1 MIPMAKLKVA
11 IYWGASCGG
20 CDVAFIDIHEKIL
33 DIIQVAEVVFW
44 PCAMDFKYKDLEG
57 YPDKHIDVTL
67 MSGAIRNSENEH
79 VAHLLR
85 RKSKV
90 MVAYGSCAHMG
101 GIPGL
106 ANFTDREAIFKTAY
120 EDTPSTANPDKVIPQ
135 TSCKVPEGT
144 LTLPTIYD
152 TVKTLAQTTDVD
164 YFIPG
169 CPPNPEQIAV
179 VLTAVATGKLPSKGS
194 VVGAS
199 DRAMCDECPRKKTE
213 LKFKEFKRRHL
224 VHPDPDVCFLEQ
236 GIICIGSATR
246 AGCGFRCIGSN
257 MPCRGCYGPLPNV
270 VDQGA
275 KILSAIASHIDS
287 DDPKEVERILDTLPD
302 PAGYFYRFG
311 LPLSLLHRRQ
321 RRAVSGG
328 R

>member
-1 MIPMAKLKVA
+1 MAKLKVA

-20 CDVAFIDIHEKIL
+20 CDIAFVDIHEKIL
-33 DIIQVAEVVFW
+33 DVIQVAEVVFW

-67 MSGAIRNSENEH
+67 FNGAIRNSENEH

-85 RKSKV
+85 QKSKV

-106 ANFTDREAIFKTAY
+106 ANFTDRAAIFKTAY
-120 EDTPSTANPDKVIPQ
+120 ETTPSTQNPDKVIPQ
-135 TSCKVPEGT
+135 TSFKVPEGT

-152 TVKTLAQTTDVD
+152 TVKTLAQTLDVD

-179 VLTAVATGKLPSKGS
+179 VLGAVASGKLPPKGS

-199 DRAMCDECPRKKTE
+199 DRAMCDECPRTKKE
-213 LKFKEFKRRHL
+213 LKFKVFKRRHL
-224 VHPDPDVCFLEQ
+224 VHPDPDTCFLEQ
-236 GIICIGSATR
+236 GIICVGSATR
-246 AGCGFRCIGSN
+246 DGCGHRCIGSN

-270 VDQGA
+270 ADQGA
-275 KILSAIASHIDS
+275 KILTAIASHIDS
-287 DDPKEVERILDTLPD
+287 DDPKEVEAILDTIPD

-311 LPLSLLHRRQ
+311 LPMSLLHRKQ
-321 RRAVSGG
+321 RHTV
-328 R
+328 

>member
-1 MIPMAKLKVA
+1 MAKLKVA

-33 DIIQVAEVVFW
+33 DVIQVAEVVFW

-120 EDTPSTANPDKVIPQ
+120 ETTPSTDNPQKVIPQ
-135 TSCKVPEGT
+135 TSWRVPEGT
-144 LTLPTIYD
+144 LTLPTIYA

-169 CPPNPEQIAV
+169 CPPSPEQIAV

-224 VHPDPDVCFLEQ
+224 VHPDPDRCFLEQ

-246 AGCGFRCIGSN
+246 AGCGYRCIGSN

-321 RRAVSGG
+321 RRAVAGG

>member
-1 MIPMAKLKVA
+1 MAKLKVG

-20 CDVAFIDIHEKIL
+20 CDIAFIDIHEKIL
-33 DIIQVAEVVFW
+33 DILQVAEVVFW
-44 PCAMDFKYKDLEG
+44 PCAMDFKYRDLEA
-57 YPDKHIDVTL
+57 YPDQHIDVTL

-85 RKSKV
+85 QKSKV

-106 ANFTDREAIFKTAY
+106 ANFTDRAAIFKTAY
-120 EDTPSTANPDKVIPQ
+120 EDTPSTDNAGKVLPQ
-135 TSCKVPEGT
+135 TSWKVPEGT

-152 TVKTLAQTTDVD
+152 TVKTLAQTLDVD

-179 VLTAVATGKLPSKGS
+179 VLGAVASGKLPPKGS

-199 DRAMCDECPRKKTE
+199 DRAMCDECPRTKKE
-213 LKFKEFKRRHL
+213 LKFKAFKRRHL
-224 VHPDPDVCFLEQ
+224 VHPDPEVCFLEQ
-236 GIICIGSATR
+236 GIICVGSATR
-246 AGCGFRCIGSN
+246 DGCGHRCIGSN
-257 MPCRGCYGPLPNV
+257 MACRGCYGPLPNV
-270 VDQGA
+270 ADQGA
-275 KILSAIASHIDS
+275 KILTAIASHIDS
-287 DDPKEVERILDTLPD
+287 DDPKEVEAILDGIPD

-321 RRAVSGG
+321 RHTV
-328 R
+328 

>member
-1 MIPMAKLKVA
+1 MAKLKVA

-20 CDVAFIDIHEKIL
+20 CDIAFVDIHEKIL
-33 DIIQVAEVVFW
+33 DVIQVAEVVFW
-44 PCAMDFKYKDLEG
+44 PCAMDFKYQDLEG

-90 MVAYGSCAHMG
+90 MVAYGTCAHMG

-106 ANFTDREAIFKTAY
+106 ANFTDKEAIFKTAY
-120 EDTPSTANPDKVIPQ
+120 ETTPSTANPDKVVPQ
-135 TSCKVPEGT
+135 TSWRVPEGT

-194 VVGAS
+194 VVGAA

-224 VHPDPDVCFLEQ
+224 VHPDPEVCFLEQ

-246 AGCGFRCIGSN
+246 AGCGYRCIGSN

-270 VDQGA
+270 HDQGA
-275 KILSAIASHIDS
+275 KMLSAIAACIDS
-287 DDPKEVERILDTLPD
+287 EDPAEVERILDTMPD
-302 PAGYFYRFG
+302 PAGYFYRFA
-311 LPLSLLHRRQ
+311 LPASMLQ
-321 RRAVSGG
+321 RRHNKHV
-328 R
+328 